1 MKNISEKIMCL
12 ILISWTIAMFM
23 SNIDKSCCER
33 TAQEV
38 YTLDKDFFFSKYKD
52 LKELVFYRVENDKV
66 KVKIAIPKYKE
77 YILKILEL

>member
-1 MKNISEKIMCL
+1 MK
-12 ILISWTIAMFM
+12 
-23 SNIDKSCCER
+23 
-33 TAQEV
+33 EV